1 VIDPGECIE
10 GEAGPLLLRAFH
22 AACTRAGCGCGGVVR
37 IVAAVPGFALDRWA
51 LVGDDPPPM
60 LSSGELEEEYDDP
73 DEQERAAR
81 FVAAFGVPW
90 ATLDHRLLN
99 GQLSLW
105 DTPEIRTWLWDP
117 ETTCAQLLE
126 LRRYT
131 GDRPSVAARAL
142 LTCFEYRRCVQ

>member
-22 AACTRAGCGCGGVVR
+22 VGCGGVVR
-37 IVAAVPGFALDRWA
+37 IVAAVPGFGLDRWA
-51 LVGDDPPPM
+51 LVGDKLPPM
-60 LSSGELEEEYDDP
+60 LSPAELEEEYDDP
-73 DEQERAAR
+73 DEQEIGSR

-90 ATLDHRLLN
+90 TTLDDRRLVR
-99 GQLSLW
+99 QLLLW
-105 DTPEIRTWLWDP
+105 DAPAIRGWLSDP
-117 ETTCAQLLE
+117 ETTCEQLLE